1 MIIREKDNWL
11 RLFFVW
17 HGSVLPQILP
27 RLLVLL
33 ALSVAVVAGHGSIYH
48 YKVPLN
54 ASAFTLFGL
63 TLAIF
68 LGFYNTAS
76 YDRFWEGRKQWGALL
91 NTTRSLTRQALT
103 MSGQPDDDP
112 ATGHFVRLLVAFTYA
127 LKHQLRRT
135 DAAPDLARLLP
146 APLAQAVQEAT
157 YKPMRLLLALGRW
170 VQQGKEAGQL
180 DATTQLAFDHNFN
193 QLSDIVGGCERL
205 AGTPI
210 PYTYRVMLHRTT
222 YLYCFL
228 LPFGLVDSIGWMT
241 PLIVTFVGYTF
252 MALDAIVR
260 EIEEPFGTGANDLA
274 LNTMS
279 HMIESTLLEMVGEP
293 APAAPKRPYAHL
305 FD

>member
-11 RLFFVW
+11 RLLFVW
-17 HGSVLPQILP
+17 RGSVLPQILP

-33 ALSVAVVAGHGSIYH
+33 ALSVAVVLYHGQLLS

-54 ASAFTLFGL
+54 AAPFTLFGVA
-63 TLAIF
+63 LAIF
-68 LGFYNTAS
+68 LGFYNNAS
-76 YDRFWEGRKQWGALL
+76 YDRFWEGRKLWGALL
-91 NTTRSLTRQALT
+91 NTTRSLARQALT
-103 MSGQPDDDP
+103 LGPPQEPESAKD
-112 ATGHFVRLLVAFTYA
+112 FIRLLIAFTYA
-127 LKHQLRRT
+127 LKHQLRHT
-135 DAAPDLARLLP
+135 DAAPDLRRLLP
-146 APLAQAVQEAT
+146 GPLAHTVQQAT
-157 YKPMRLLLALGRW
+157 FKPITLLLEMGRW
-170 VQQGKEAGQL
+170 VQQRHAAPAEATML
-180 DATTQLAFDHNFN
+180 LAYDHNFN

-210 PYTYRVMLHRTT
+210 PYTYSVILHRTV

-241 PLIVTFVGYTF
+241 PLIVVFIGYTF
-252 MALDAIVR
+252 MALDAVVR
-260 EIEEPFGTGANDLA
+260 ELEAPFGTQPNDLA

-293 APAAPKRPYAHL
+293 LPPAPERQGRYL

>member
-11 RLFFVW
+11 RLLFVW

-27 RLLVLL
+27 RLLALL
-33 ALSVAVVAGHGSIYH
+33 LLSVAVVVGHGQLFH
-48 YKVPLN
+48 YKIPLN
-54 ASAFTLFGL
+54 ASAFTLFGI

-68 LGFYNTAS
+68 LGFYNNAS

-91 NTTRSLTRQALT
+91 NTTRSLARQAIT
-103 MSGQPDDDP
+103 QSGQPTGAP
-112 ATGHFVRLLVAFTYA
+112 ATAHFVRLLIAFTYA
-127 LKHQLRRT
+127 LKHQLRHT
-135 DAAPDLARLLP
+135 DATADLARLLP
-146 APLAQAVQEAT
+146 APLAQAVQGAT
-157 YKPMRLLLALGRW
+157 FKPVLLLLELGRW
-170 VQQGKEAGQL
+170 VQHRKAAEEL
-180 DATTQLAFDHNFN
+180 DSNTQLAFDHNFN

-205 AGTPI
+205 AGTSI
-210 PYTYRVMLHRTT
+210 PYTYSVMLHRTT

-241 PLIVTFVGYTF
+241 PLIVVFVGYTF

-260 EIEEPFGTGANDLA
+260 EIEEPFGTGPNDLA

-279 HMIESTLLEMVGEP
+279 HMIESTLLEMIGEP
-293 APAAPKRPYAHL
+293 APAPPVRQSAYL